1 MKAIL
6 ILMVLCMARCTKPQQ
21 VDVYSNGKALWDYC
35 HHKTE
40 VYDNELKYVETVDM
54 DIKCDSVRFFQI
66 ICSRTGERELIIT
79 KYKRK

>member
-1 MKAIL
+1 MMKLFIIIL
-6 ILMVLCMARCTKPQQ
+6 FIGCTKPNQ

-40 VYDNELKYVETVDM
+40 VYDNEPKYVETVDM

-66 ICSRTGERELIIT
+66 ICSRTGKRELIIY

>member
-6 ILMVLCMARCTKPQQ
+6 ILMVLCMVRCTKPHQ

-35 HHKTE
+35 HHKTK

-66 ICSRTGERELIIT
+66 ICSRTGERELIIY
-79 KYKRK
+79 KYKKK